1 MYMYVQQAY
10 FAKSQ
15 TTAQPQTARKF
26 SDQGYETKWL
36 KFQVSLP
43 SILGPSMEPDS
54 LSFPA
59 LITKPQSHL
68 ALSGYLVFCKI
79 SMWSRYVHEQY
90 RSKVSWHSKLETRDS
105 ILASRSSNASS
116 FEMWG
121 SSLEFRWSRIEDRG
135 SKKLGFPKERCCTVT

>member
-1 MYMYVQQAY
+1 MQCLKAIALAFYCVHVCAVGILI
-10 FAKSQ
+10 FAKSR
-15 TTAQPQTARKF
+15 TTAQPQAARKF
-26 SDQGYETKWL
+26 SDQGYENKRL

-79 SMWSRYVHEQY
+79 PMRSMYVHEQY
-90 RSKVSWHSKLETRDS
+90 RSKVR
-105 ILASRSSNASS
+105 
-116 FEMWG
+116 
-121 SSLEFRWSRIEDRG
+121 
-135 SKKLGFPKERCCTVT
+135 